1 MSEATDE
8 AAPYLALTEAL
19 RDLARSTSPRAWE
32 RLRAS
37 APPELAGLL
46 PGAPPELAGL
56 LPGAPPEL
64 AGLLPG
70 APAGRPARADPGARG
85 RLLVQVRDLLAEV
98 AAAAPLLLVLE
109 DVH

>member
-46 PGAPPELAGL
+46 PGAP
-56 LPGAPPEL
+56 
-64 AGLLPG
+64 
-70 APAGRPARADPGARG
+70 AGRPARADPGARG
-85 RLLVQVRDLLAEV
+85 RLLGQVRDLLAEV

>member
-1 MSEATDE
+1 VSEATDE

-19 RDLARSTSPRAWE
+19 RDLARSTSPR
-32 RLRAS
+32 
-37 APPELAGLL
+37 
-46 PGAPPELAGL
+46 GAPPELAGL

>member
-1 MSEATDE
+1 MSEAADE

-56 LPGAPPEL
+56 R
-64 AGLLPG
+64 PG
-70 APAGRPARADPGARG
+70 APAGRARG
-85 RLLVQVRDLLAEV
+85 RLLGQVRDLLAEV